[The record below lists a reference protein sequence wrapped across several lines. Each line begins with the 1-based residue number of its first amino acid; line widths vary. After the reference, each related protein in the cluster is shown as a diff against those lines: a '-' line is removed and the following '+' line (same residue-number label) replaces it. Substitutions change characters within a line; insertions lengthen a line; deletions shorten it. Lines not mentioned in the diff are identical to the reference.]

1 MRPPGWFRLVR
12 GGVFAAV
19 CVVLSQFG
27 HDVMA
32 TRPAPLWAGWVALVA
47 LGGLGYCL
55 ADRRRPAWWILVAVE
70 AAQACLHVWFSWCTP
85 AATVPVP
92 MRMPMPMPGESAV
105 VRGGTVMSHGAGMS
119 LGMFGAHVLAGLLVA
134 AWLYAGERALW
145 RALRVVAEFLVV
157 RTLRTL
163 ILLAQAGLP
172 AGARPAPVTIGRGDN
187 EVAPAVV
194 VLRHVLV
201 RRGPPRHG
209 GFTRALQPVVAE

>member
-1 MRPPGWFRLVR
+1 M
-12 GGVFAAV
+12 
-19 CVVLSQFG
+19 
-27 HDVMA
+27 
-32 TRPAPLWAGWVALVA
+32 ALVA

-172 AGARPAPVTIGRGDN
+172 SRCARPAPVTIGRGDN

-194 VLRHVLV
+194 VLQACSGTSWSSSA
-201 RRGPPRHG
+201 RRFHSSTSACRRRVAPV
-209 GFTRALQPVVAE
+209 RALPAVGVRVAWAVIRMP